1 MSQETAT
8 QSKAPQRGA
17 RFLITGAKGFI
28 GAWIVKNL
36 VERGNRPCV
45 FDRDAEA
52 HRLRAL
58 LSDEQMRSIS
68 FIQGDVTSFEELDRA
83 AAEHGI
89 THLIHLA
96 ALQVPACGAH
106 PPLGGLVN
114 VVGTL
119 NVFEVARRRRDQV
132 KRVVYASSAAVFGPE
147 EFYGSSIVRE
157 GATLQPGTHYG
168 VFKQCNEGNAR
179 VYFATDGISSVGL
192 RPWAVYG
199 VGRDQGITSGPTK
212 ALKATV
218 LGCPYTIRFTG
229 RLDLQ
234 YVDDTAQIFLRCAE
248 SEITGAKV
256 YTLRGTVIQTEEF
269 IAALERVAPRAR
281 TLIRAEGKAL
291 PIAYDLDDSALVRDL
306 GDVPRTPLDQGIR
319 ETLEIFERLHR
330 EGRLDAQDLEV

>member
-1 MSQETAT
+1 MSEETAT
-8 QSKAPQRGA
+8 QPDAHRQVA

-36 VERGNRPCV
+36 VDRGNHPCV

-52 HRLRAL
+52 HHLRAL
-58 LSDEQMRSIS
+58 LSDEQMRSVS
-68 FIQGDVTSFEELDRA
+68 FIQGDVTSFEDLDRA
-83 AAEHGI
+83 VAEHGI

-96 ALQVPACGAH
+96 ALQVPACAAH
-106 PPLGGLVN
+106 PPFGGLVN

-132 KRVVYASSAAVFGPE
+132 KRIIYASSAAVFGPE
-147 EFYGSSIVRE
+147 EFYGGSTVRE
-157 GATLQPGTHYG
+157 CATLQPGTHYG

-179 VYFATDGISSVGL
+179 VYFTTDGMSSVGL

-212 ALKATV
+212 AIKAAV
-218 LGCPYTIRFTG
+218 VGRPYTIRFTG
-229 RLDLQ
+229 GLDLQ
-234 YVDDTAQIFLRCAE
+234 YVNDTAQIFLRCAE

-256 YTLRGTVIQTEEF
+256 YTVRGSVIQTEEF
-269 IAALERVAPRAR
+269 IALLERVAPRAR

-291 PIAYDLDDSALVRDL
+291 PIAYDLDDSALIRDL

-319 ETLEIFERLHR
+319 ETLGIFERLQS
-330 EGRLDAQDLEV
+330 EGRLDTRDLEE